1 MSQPPLSPLHDLA
14 QAAGVARQWRDVSGQ
29 DHVVSDDTLIA
40 ILDALG
46 HAAASTGQIRS
57 SRSALA
63 ENQHGLPPMLVTEA
77 GLPTRLPRRAASH
90 ADSAEVTGED
100 GLTLRLAITGGML
113 SPIARPG
120 YYDLAIGGET
130 GKLAVAPPQCPRPA
144 SRGWGASLQ
153 IPSLRGSSARA
164 FGGFG
169 ELADAAQQLAQA
181 GCDAVAINPV
191 HALFPGQGDQFSPYS
206 PSSRTFLNTA
216 MGDPALLS
224 LPDWP
229 AATADSDLI
238 DWRAALPQRLAD
250 LRACFAGLDAGRRAQ
265 ILQASAAEGPAL
277 HRHAIFDALYCHF
290 GAQGAADWREWPARY
305 RTSGSPAVARF
316 AAQHADEVAFHC
328 FAQWLAREGLAAA
341 QRRATDAGMAIG
353 LIADL
358 AVGVHP
364 GGSDCWAMPEAMLQG
379 LTIGAPPDPLG
390 PLGQNWSISGFSP
403 DGLRRSGYQPWT
415 AMLRAA
421 LRSSG
426 GLRIDHAFGLARLWV
441 IPAGGDSPQGA
452 YLSYPF
458 LDLVR
463 LATLEA
469 HRAAAII
476 IAEDLGTAPAGFT
489 QAVSSRNM
497 LGMRVLWFERAADHG
512 FIGAQ
517 DYPQG
522 CAAMTGTHDT
532 PTIAGWW
539 SGRDLDWADRLGRL
553 PAGTDRAN
561 AEAIRD
567 WDRGLLWAALMPD
580 SPRPAPGDP
589 QPVVSAAIDH
599 VARTPAVLAVVP
611 VEDLLGEVEQPN
623 LPGTITEHPNWR
635 RKLPAPISEL
645 LKSDL
650 VADRVKALSARK

>member
-1 MSQPPLSPLHDLA
+1 M
-14 QAAGVARQWRDVSGQ
+14 ARQWRDVSGQ
-29 DHVVSDDTLIA
+29 DHVVSDEALMA
-40 ILDALG
+40 ILSALG
-46 HAAASTGQIRS
+46 HAAASTSQIRS

-63 ENQHGLPPMLVTEA
+63 ENQQGLPPMLVTEA
-77 GLPTRLPRRAASH
+77 GLPTKLPSQAASH

-100 GLTLRLAITGGML
+100 GVTLRLAITDGVL
-113 SPIARPG
+113 SPIAGPG

-130 GKLAVAPPQCPRPA
+130 RKLAVAPPECPLPA

-153 IPSLRGSSARA
+153 IPSLRGGSASA

-169 ELADAAQQLAQA
+169 ELADAAHSLGQA

-216 MGDPALLS
+216 MGDPALLG
-224 LPDWP
+224 LPGWP
-229 AATADSDLI
+229 AAASDSDLI
-238 DWRAALPQRLAD
+238 DWPAALPQRLAD
-250 LRACFAGLDAGRRAQ
+250 LRACFAGLDASRRAR
-265 ILQASAAEGPAL
+265 ILQASAAAGSAL
-277 HRHAIFDALYCHF
+277 RRHATFDALYCHF
-290 GAQGAADWREWPARY
+290 RAQGAADWREWPARY
-305 RTSGSPAVARF
+305 RTSDSQAVALF
-316 AAQHADEVAFHC
+316 ADQHSEEVAFHH

-403 DGLRRSGYQPWT
+403 DGLRRSGYQPWI

-421 LRSSG
+421 MRSAG

-441 IPAGGDSPQGA
+441 IPAGGDSSQGA
-452 YLSYPF
+452 YLSFPF

-469 HRAAAII
+469 HRASAII

-553 PAGTDRAN
+553 PEGTDRAK
-561 AEAIRD
+561 AEKIRD
-567 WDRGLLWAALMPD
+567 WDRGLLWSTLMPD

-650 VADRVKALSARK
+650 VAGRVKALSDRV